1 MTADTKEY
9 IGDGIYAAFDGYM
22 LILTTENGIYATN
35 RIGIEPRE
43 WAKLTKYVEAL
54 PSRPT
59 FKELEL
65 AAAVALQEEEQAR
78 GERGKPV

>member
-22 LILTTENGIYATN
+22 LILTTENGVEVTN

-43 WAKLTKYVEAL
+43 WAKLGRYVEAL

-59 FKELEL
+59 ATGLGL
-65 AAAVALQEEEQAR
+65 AAVEALKEEEAR
-78 GERGKPV
+78 GKDEPV

>member
-22 LILTTENGIYATN
+22 LILTTENGIDVTN

-43 WAKLTKYVEAL
+43 WAKLTNYVEAL

-59 FKELEL
+59 ATELGL
-65 AAAVALQEEEQAR
+65 AAIDALKEEEAR
-78 GERGKPV
+78 GERGEPV

>member
-22 LILTTENGIYATN
+22 LILTTENGIDVTN

-54 PSRPT
+54 PPRPT
-59 FKELEL
+59 ATELGL
-65 AAAVALQEEEQAR
+65 AAIEALKEEEAR
-78 GERGKPV
+78 GS